1 MTTTIKV
8 TRARV
13 TGRPGR
19 AWHWHYYAQGPD
31 TIQVGDRVLPR
42 RFDNSSYAELRRVLR
57 RRYGTVVLV
66 PDWNTV

>member
-1 MTTTIKV
+1 M
-8 TRARV
+8 
-13 TGRPGR
+13 
-19 AWHWHYYAQGPD
+19 
-31 TIQVGDRVLPR
+31 LPR

>member
-19 AWHWHYYAQGPD
+19 AWHWHYYAQGRTRSRWAIRAAAP
-31 TIQVGDRVLPR
+31 L
-42 RFDNSSYAELRRVLR
+42 
-57 RRYGTVVLV
+57 
-66 PDWNTV
+66 